1 MIASVRGT
9 VAHIGLD
16 VAVIEVG
23 GVGLAVRATPTTLAG
38 LRAGA
43 EGRLSTSL
51 VVREDSLTLM
61 GFADDDERD
70 TYETLQS
77 VSGIGPKTALAML
90 AVHTPDALRR
100 ALAAE
105 DLAALM
111 RVPGIG
117 RKGAQRLV
125 LEIGDKLG
133 PARAPLAG
141 GAAGDDTGDD
151 AAGGTE
157 AVDAALD
164 AGAEQV
170 VEALIGLGWQRSP
183 AVDAVGRVTG
193 AIAPPARRG
202 AAAEPAA
209 PADLVDPADTPAVL
223 RAALQL
229 LAGGRRG

>member
-1 MIASVRGT
+1 MIASIQGP

-16 VAVIEVG
+16 SAVIEVG
-23 GVGLAVRATPTTLAG
+23 GVGLLVRATPTTLAG
-38 LRAGA
+38 LRVGA
-43 EGRLSTSL
+43 TGRLATTL

-70 TYETLQS
+70 TYEILQS

-105 DLAALM
+105 DLAALQ

-133 PARAPLAG
+133 PPHAPLPD
-141 GAAGDDTGDD
+141 GAAGPSGAAKPAEEDGGAELD
-151 AAGGTE
+151 AA
-157 AVDAALD
+157 
-164 AGAEQV
+164 AEQV

-183 AVDAVGRVTG
+183 AADAVARVTG
-193 AIAPPARRG
+193 AVETPARRG
-202 AAAEPAA
+202 AAADA
-209 PADLVDPADTPAVL
+209 PAPVDPADTPAVL